1 MPQEIVPYLVII
13 IIIHTADQDCCFMLR
28 PPEPFEL
35 PEDNEVEVI
44 FESVFFK
51 TFGLAGCEG
60 K

>member
-1 MPQEIVPYLVII
+1 M
-13 IIIHTADQDCCFMLR
+13 TAHHDFCFMFK

-35 PEDNEVEVI
+35 PEDNEVAVI

-51 TFGLAGCEG
+51 TFGLPGCEG